1 MNIDGIKYKVISKIL
16 SVRLL
21 IVSLI
26 KKNSFLITIS
36 YEKDTIRYDKIGSI
50 MIVNSTRVN
59 FFNLFNCITEP
70 IMNTEMSIYKEFKVT
85 ALL

>member
-26 KKNSFLITIS
+26 KKNSFWITIS
-36 YEKDTIRYDKIGSI
+36 YEKVTIRYDKIGSI
-50 MIVNSTRVN
+50 IMVNNTRVN
-59 FFNLFNCITEP
+59 FFNLFSCITEP
-70 IMNTEMSIYKEFKVT
+70 IINIEISIYMN
-85 ALL
+85 